1 MIHMPMK
8 IPGLRPLTV
17 LWGIYA
23 AVWIT
28 LEGALWRVIVMGV
41 GVTAVATATLIQK
54 YMGGKRLPAWKWM
67 GVTAVTGLAIGFFS
81 AILTLVF
88 MAVKTGLHAHGPEF
102 RPQEISWLIQQIP
115 FWTTGGFLAGLGVGL
130 IRTGT
135 SDQ

>member
-1 MIHMPMK
+1 MIDDTHADENSRFK
-8 IPGLRPLTV
+8 AFNGIVGDLCGRLDHPGR
-17 LWGIYA
+17 
-23 AVWIT
+23 
-28 LEGALWRVIVMGV
+28 RV
-41 GVTAVATATLIQK
+41 VA
-54 YMGGKRLPAWKWM
+54 GGKRLPAWKWM